1 MSTHSAVHGNGH
13 GEKAH
18 ASVMLYVVFAAIL
31 CLITYMEWWIFKHRE
46 SAGITHETMVVF
58 LMGLSLVKFAMVCG
72 WYMHLRYDHKSLT
85 GFLVAGMIMASATF
99 GVLHIIVHPK
109 ECEAMKGDCFKIG
122 QPAPESAAPA
132 GDSPTE
138 GAPAHHEPEHQ

>member
-1 MSTHSAVHGNGH
+1 MSNHSGAHGH

-18 ASVMLYVVFAAIL
+18 ASVTLYVVFAAVL
-31 CLITYMEWWIFKHRE
+31 CVITYMEWWIFKHRE
-46 SAGITHETMVVF
+46 TMGISHQAMVIA
-58 LMGLSLVKFAMVCG
+58 LIIMSLVKFAMVCG

-85 GFLVAGMIMASATF
+85 GLLIVGMIMASATF

-122 QPAPESAAPA
+122 QPVDSAAPA
-132 GDSPTE
+132 DNAAPAE
-138 GAPAHHEPEHQ
+138 AAPAEAAPAHP

>member
-1 MSTHSAVHGNGH
+1 MSNHSGAHGH

-18 ASVMLYVVFAAIL
+18 ASVTLYVVFAVIL
-31 CLITYMEWWIFKHRE
+31 CVITYLEWWIFKHRE
-46 SAGITHETMVVF
+46 SAGISHQAMVIA
-58 LMGLSLVKFAMVCG
+58 LIIMSLVKFAMVCG

-85 GFLVAGMIMASATF
+85 GLLIVGMIMASATF

-122 QPAPESAAPA
+122 QPVDSAAPA
-132 GDSPTE
+132 DNAAPADSAPAE
-138 GAPAHHEPEHQ
+138 AAPAHP